1 MALVKGKRTNKSLA
15 EKCKALMD
23 LENGMS
29 NEDFAENTAAK
40 SINKFF
46 SSSVNLYYLI
56 NKDDNFL
63 FSLF

>member
-23 LENGMS
+23 LENLMS
-29 NEDFAENTAAK
+29 NKDFAENTAVK
-40 SINKFF
+40 SMNGFF
-46 SSSVNLYYLI
+46 SSSVNLHYLI
-56 NKDDNFL
+56 NKDNNFL